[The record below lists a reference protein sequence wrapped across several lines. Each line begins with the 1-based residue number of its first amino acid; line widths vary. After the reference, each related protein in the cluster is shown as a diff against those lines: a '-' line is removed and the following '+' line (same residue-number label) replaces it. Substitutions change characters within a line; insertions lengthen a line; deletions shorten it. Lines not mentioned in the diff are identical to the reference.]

1 MKPQVGGKDRM
12 ENKETKEMDK
22 QQERVVFWGGENE
35 DKQELSMDWSHDG
48 HFWIALSTD
57 KVDEIVSLVRQ
68 LLSDKLGGDWS
79 DRPSPHASGQYL
91 EIKHHHHLF
100 AMYSRKGLKERF
112 AEVHP
117 SDTGRTIFIRFWQ
130 GLHQEAKASLE
141 RHGFQY
147 HSQIPD
153 HLKIKMP
160 HKPIS
165 PEKTAALEKF
175 RTSQPLTVP
184 EGKARLKRGGGG
196 KLIGLVVV
204 VLILATGFMLL
215 RSQLFGKAE
224 PLELGSFLAAKGYIA
239 SFETID
245 GKIVYA
251 IADTDLENKIK
262 ADIFVYGGLIDS
274 SRAGFYAIH
283 KLTDS
288 QGLILYQ
295 AFEGAAVS
303 IPSFAEG
310 QDLAKYQI
318 VDAGAFRYDRKKDWE
333 EFQGQPVVLQG
344 LLKVETDGLF
354 LEVSDGLIKLIGI
367 DTFSLLNMQIA
378 QKKGKA
384 VTLYGIIG
392 ETFDWKTARKETH
405 KMFRFSLDT
414 VSYAAMTSS

>member
-1 MKPQVGGKDRM
+1 
-12 ENKETKEMDK
+12 
-22 QQERVVFWGGENE
+22 
-35 DKQELSMDWSHDG
+35 
-48 HFWIALSTD
+48 
-57 KVDEIVSLVRQ
+57 
-68 LLSDKLGGDWS
+68 
-79 DRPSPHASGQYL
+79 
-91 EIKHHHHLF
+91 
-100 AMYSRKGLKERF
+100 
-112 AEVHP
+112 
-117 SDTGRTIFIRFWQ
+117 
-130 GLHQEAKASLE
+130 
-141 RHGFQY
+141 
-147 HSQIPD
+147 
-153 HLKIKMP
+153 
-160 HKPIS
+160 
-165 PEKTAALEKF
+165 
-175 RTSQPLTVP
+175 QPLTVP
-184 EGKARLKRGGGG
+184 EGKAQLKRGGGG

-215 RSQLFGKAE
+215 RSQLFGKAK
-224 PLELGSFLAAKGYIA
+224 PLELGSFLAAKDYIA

-251 IADTDLENKIK
+251 IADIDIEDKIK
-262 ADIFVYGGLIDS
+262 ADIFAYGGLIDS

-283 KLTDS
+283 KLTDP

-295 AFEGAAVS
+295 AFEGTAVS

-310 QDLAKYQI
+310 QDLAKYQT

-344 LLKVETDGLF
+344 LLKMEADGLF
-354 LEVSDGLIKLIGI
+354 LEVSDGLIKLISI

-392 ETFDWKTARKETH
+392 ETFDWKTVRKETH